1 MINYLFN
8 NKSKKLMNGIVEDY
22 KMFKGKKDSINGNI
36 KYNFNSFFSFNLLV
50 DVVFM
55 DSEIS
60 RDRSESSF
68 GKNIDKFG
76 KFYNFIIES
85 VFFCG
90 GGSNAGDGDNE
101 KKNFVSC
108 FIFRELLIKTVGKV
122 KSENNNKKFKFK
134 FSSSTLDDII

>member
-1 MINYLFN
+1 MFLSNGDSLRFRLVFEFIEATFVSRLSGEELLGLYL
-8 NKSKKLMNGIVEDY
+8 M
-22 KMFKGKKDSINGNI
+22 
-36 KYNFNSFFSFNLLV
+36 LL
-50 DVVFM
+50 
-55 DSEIS
+55 
-60 RDRSESSF
+60 F